1 MMLRRT
7 VIALTL
13 LALGLALCIP
23 PTDLPET
30 PYNEADTPFAA
41 VPTASTHVDV
51 PAAHLAVVS
60 FQPLHLFINF
70 RPQPDLLIPL
80 PHARRVS
87 LPIVLHVLLC

>member
-1 MMLRRT
+1 MMLRRAM
-7 VIALTL
+7 IALTL

-41 VPTASTHVDV
+41 VPTA
-51 PAAHLAVVS
+51 AAHLDVPVAQQAVAIV
-60 FQPLHLFINF
+60 QPLLLLNSFS
-70 RPQPDLLIPL
+70 PQPDLLIPL
-80 PHARRVS
+80 PHARPVS